1 MLDWDISKMQGGTHP
16 EPLPRWKC
24 LQNFKKG
31 MKVEKGGI
39 KILA

>member
-1 MLDWDISKMQGGTHP
+1 MFDWDISKMQGGTHP
-16 EPLPRWKC
+16 QPLLRLKS
-24 LQNFKKG
+24 LQIFKKG